1 MDLDGAH
8 LAEEYMNDGFDQV
21 SGWARKGLVHL
32 LLAIHSFQ
40 LNHGVAGGACEIGVH
55 HGKLFLLLKNL
66 KSRGRSVAI
75 DVFEQE
81 HLNID
86 GSGRGAIN
94 IFKQNCERLAPRY
107 QSTEILTADSL
118 GLNARQIRGEQGFSV
133 FSIDGGHTEQHTY
146 NDYLLAEQSIASGGV
161 ILVDDYYNP
170 NWPGVHIGINRVF
183 NSGFPI
189 CAPLCFTLNK
199 LIFVGVSWHRLML
212 QFLRDYFLL
221 NQPEAKMKDVRLFGW
236 PSVVIQSFKEEA
248 EPKAASIPFGTHLT
262 PREMFLHPACSAI
275 GWIHP
280 WHDHLWT
287 NGRRASLSC
296 WIGNDEEVEVTLHCS
311 AVVDSGPNKITVAT
325 DDASIENLLPP
336 SDQVKNRS
344 RPAEVKLRTK
354 PKNGVIKLAIESEY
368 AAKAEA
374 SLPEAGHL
382 LGVKL
387 SSLQID
393 RKVDAHGTQ
402 IQEATKG
409 LAD

>member
-8 LAEEYMNDGFDQV
+8 LAEEYMKDGFDQV
-21 SGWARKGLVHL
+21 SGWAHKGLIHL

-40 LNHGVAGGACEIGVH
+40 LNHGIAGGACEIGVH

-94 IFKQNCERLAPRY
+94 LFKQNCERLAPRY

-118 GLNARQIRGEQGFSV
+118 GLNAGQIRGEQGFSI

-161 ILVDDYYNP
+161 ILVDDYYNAR
-170 NWPGVHIGINRVF
+170 WPGVHIGINRVF
-183 NSGFPI
+183 GQGFPT
-189 CAPLCFTLNK
+189 CAPLCFMFGK
-199 LIFVGVSWHRLML
+199 LVFVGVSWHRLML
-212 QFLRDYFLL
+212 DFLKDYFRHHYL
-221 NQPEAKMKDVRLFGW
+221 DVALKPIQMFGW
-236 PSVVIQSFKEEA
+236 DCIFLPSNLDGKNA
-248 EPKAASIPFGTHLT
+248 DCRIPLEKPTSARSLFFS
-262 PREMFLHPACSAI
+262 PSCSAK

-287 NGRRASLSC
+287 HGRRASLSC
-296 WIGNDEEVEVTLHCS
+296 WIGDDEEVEVTLHCS
-311 AVVDSGPNKITVAT
+311 AVMDSGPNKITVAT
-325 DDASIENLLPP
+325 DDVSLETSPAP
-336 SDQVKNRS
+336 SEEIKNRS
-344 RPAEVKLRTK
+344 QPVEIKLTTT
-354 PKNGVIKLAIESEY
+354 PKNGVIKLVIESEY
-368 AAKAEA
+368 PFKAEA
-374 SLPEAGHL
+374 SLPEAGYL

-387 SSLQID
+387 SGLQID
-393 RKVDAHGTQ
+393 RKLDARGAQ
-402 IQEATKG
+402 IKEATKG